1 MTPDPVVGDDEYAF
15 WRFDDL
21 LERRIISSRAD
32 LANKQK
38 AGFPR
43 PIKLAKGRGG
53 AAIFNRAAVK
63 AWINQQRQQA

>member
-1 MTPDPVVGDDEYAF
+1 MTPDSLDADEFAF

-21 LERRIISSRAD
+21 VERRIISSRAD

-53 AAIFNRAAVK
+53 AAIFRRDEVK
-63 AWINQQRQQA
+63 SWINRQRQP